1 MFKSLFKS
9 EQEQP
14 SFSERLGNIKSIFT
28 QAHYDASKLHAEID
42 EDIRVKES
50 IIKDI
55 QEDITELK
63 ETKNFVGSFM
73 VKVGNII

>member
-9 EQEQP
+9 KYEQP

-55 QEDITELK
+55 QENITELK
-63 ETKNFVGSFM
+63 ETKDSVGSFM
-73 VKVGNII
+73 DKVGNLI